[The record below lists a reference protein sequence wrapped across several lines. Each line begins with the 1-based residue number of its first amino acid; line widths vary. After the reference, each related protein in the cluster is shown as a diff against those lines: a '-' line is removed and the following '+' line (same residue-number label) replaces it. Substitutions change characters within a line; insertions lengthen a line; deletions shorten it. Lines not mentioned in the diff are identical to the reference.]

1 MNSRAE
7 MTITELMEILMFALV
22 FSVIV
27 IPTVSNFVNQATTH
41 SAAEVA
47 ANHALVPVL
56 SIEQK
61 GISFVP
67 YSLLFSGT
75 ADVCDKSIT
84 KDCTPN
90 LKITLYPAN
99 FLPAECGT
107 KPCACAYAILAKKS
121 ELIKC
126 VPINAG
132 ECSNDGAKV
141 CSAKP
146 CVDTART
153 IQVGKEGLVW
163 CRKCSGQIGFGSSS
177 VRPSSIEKS
186 GACFG

>member
-1 MNSRAE
+1 MD
-7 MTITELMEILMFALV
+7 ELVEILLFALI

-27 IPTVSNFVNQATTH
+27 IPAVSNFMNQATTPTY
-41 SAAEVA
+41 AEVA
-47 ANHALVPVL
+47 ANRALAPIP

-67 YSLLFSGT
+67 HSLLTAGT
-75 ADVCDKSIT
+75 IDVCEKSIT
-84 KDCTPN
+84 TDCVPN
-90 LKITLYPAN
+90 LKISLYPAN
-99 FLPAECGT
+99 VLPAECGT
-107 KPCACAYAILAKKS
+107 KPCACAYAILTTKS

-132 ECSNDGAKV
+132 ECSEKANV

-153 IQVGKEGLVW
+153 IQVGTEGLVW
-163 CRKCSGQIGFGSSS
+163 CRKCSGQLGLGSFS
-177 VRPSSIEKS
+177 VRPSSIEES